1 MIFMFV
7 LTNIFFGSVIWLIE
21 EDDNPVIIGPDG
33 RNEKVKNK
41 NQ

>member
-1 MIFMFV
+1 MFV

-21 EDDNPVIIGPDG
+21 EDDSPVIIGPDG